1 MYLSFFWPGVCGD
14 VARFCKSC
22 DICQRTIQKGRVTK
36 VPLGKMP
43 LIDTP
48 FKRVAVD
55 IVGPIEPR
63 SDKKSRY
70 ILTMIDYA
78 TRYPETVALPSIEME
93 RVAEALVEM
102 FSRVGIPD
110 EMLTDCGSQFTAEV
124 MKKVSR
130 LLSLQQLTTTPYHPM
145 CIGLVERFHA
155 TLKQMLRRMCAE
167 RPKDCD
173 KYLPALLF
181 AVRKVPQESL
191 GFSPFEL
198 LYGRN
203 VRGPMAILRE
213 LWSDEVNDE
222 QVLSTYQY
230 VIELRERLEQTC
242 KLARENLEKVQIKQ
256 KTYYDKRARSRKFE
270 VGDKVLL
277 LLPTESN
284 KLLLQWKGPYEVVE
298 VLNRMDY
305 KVDVNG
311 VVNPYQANML
321 KQYVERQNVASNC
334 LMSAEATA
342 SVNEDDDTEE
352 FSLDDCAFPT
362 AKQPQSYNDVHFS
375 DTLTSE
381 QRSEVET
388 LIEQYP
394 EVLSSLPGRTDQI
407 QHDIKLL
414 TSEPIRSKGYPISFK
429 TRDAMEEMID
439 LDVIEPSI
447 SPYSSPVVLVPKK
460 DGSVRFCIDFRK
472 VNKVT
477 EFDAEP
483 MPNMEK
489 VIIKMSGH
497 KFVTKMDLSKGYW
510 QVSLSER
517 SKPLTAFETPRGLFQ
532 FKTMPFGLVNS
543 GATFCRLM
551 RIILSKLPN
560 VDSFVDDTCI
570 FTETWEDHMTSLHQ
584 VLDRLRSAKLTAKPS
599 KCMIGYGSIECL
611 GHNIVDQTVRPQED
625 KVQAVRDAPRPTT
638 KRQMKSFLGLAGFY
652 RRFIPNFSSIASPL
666 TGLTK
671 RDRPNSIRD
680 WQDQHEKAFQTLKNR
695 LTSSP
700 ILRLPVFQN
709 GMPFVLRT
717 DASDVEIGAVLL
729 QEFEGEGRLP
739 IAYACKKL
747 LPRERNYSVIEK
759 ECLAIIWGV
768 EKFRKYLY
776 GVEFLLETDHKPL
789 SYLQTAKV
797 LNPRIMR

>member
-1 MYLSFFWPGVCGD
+1 M
-14 VARFCKSC
+14 
-22 DICQRTIQKGRVTK
+22 
-36 VPLGKMP
+36 
-43 LIDTP
+43 
-48 FKRVAVD
+48 
-55 IVGPIEPR
+55 
-63 SDKKSRY
+63 
-70 ILTMIDYA
+70 
-78 TRYPETVALPSIEME
+78 
-93 RVAEALVEM
+93 
-102 FSRVGIPD
+102 
-110 EMLTDCGSQFTAEV
+110 
-124 MKKVSR
+124 
-130 LLSLQQLTTTPYHPM
+130 
-145 CIGLVERFHA
+145 
-155 TLKQMLRRMCAE
+155 
-167 RPKDCD
+167 
-173 KYLPALLF
+173 
-181 AVRKVPQESL
+181 
-191 GFSPFEL
+191 
-198 LYGRN
+198 
-203 VRGPMAILRE
+203 
-213 LWSDEVNDE
+213 
-222 QVLSTYQY
+222 
-230 VIELRERLEQTC
+230 
-242 KLARENLEKVQIKQ
+242 QIKQ
-256 KTYYDKRARSRKFE
+256 KTYYDKRARSRKFD

-284 KLLLQWKGPYEVVE
+284 KLLLQWKGPYEIVE

-311 VVNPYQANML
+311 VVNPYHANML
-321 KQYVERQNVASNC
+321 KQYVERQNVASHC

-362 AKQPQSYNDVHFS
+362 AKQPESYNEVRIS

-388 LIEQYP
+388 LKEQYP

-414 TSEPIRSKGYPISFK
+414 TSEPIRSKGYPILFK
-429 TRDAMEEMID
+429 TRDVMEAEIQEMID

-483 MPNMEK
+483 MPNMEE

-497 KFVTKMDLSKGYW
+497 KFFKKMDLSKGYW

-560 VDSFVDDTCI
+560 VDSFLDDMWI
-570 FTETWEDHMTSLHQ
+570 FTETWEDHMTSLRQ

-611 GHNIVDQTVRPQED
+611 GHNIVDQTVRPQEN

-666 TGLTK
+666 TDLTK

-680 WQDQHEKAFQTLKNR
+680 WQD
-695 LTSSP
+695 
-700 ILRLPVFQN
+700 
-709 GMPFVLRT
+709 
-717 DASDVEIGAVLL
+717 
-729 QEFEGEGRLP
+729 
-739 IAYACKKL
+739 
-747 LPRERNYSVIEK
+747 
-759 ECLAIIWGV
+759 
-768 EKFRKYLY
+768 
-776 GVEFLLETDHKPL
+776 
-789 SYLQTAKV
+789 
-797 LNPRIMR
+797 